1 MNKKVNVNYK
11 NPCLRLIARDSK
23 KEDIEVVVFAVI
35 DFLLNNI
42 IAITKIKSRLSISI
56 KKAK

>member
-23 KEDIEVVVFAVI
+23 KEEIAVEFAVI
-35 DFLLNNI
+35 DFLLNNT
-42 IAITKIKSRLSISI
+42 IAITKINSRLSISI
-56 KKAK
+56 KKTK